1 MSQFNSIFNQIF
13 NEEFKTYKQFYD
25 LTTWC
30 RRGWDATLDYIFNN
44 VIDALKDKLP
54 AQKKVQ
60 VRLLRPIFFRS
71 VTPQTILKHFC
82 HLKKFNNPSR
92 YFLKCDLCSPVYF
105 FPFGQWYFESF
116 AFGLSDVEKRIA
128 RNLFNDPSFS
138 VFGKAPSWFRT
149 LNYQAMYLMSRSY
162 FDI

>member
-71 VTPQTILKHFC
+71 LTPQTILEHFC
-82 HLKKFNNPSR
+82 YCKKINNPGR
-92 YFLKCDLCSPVYF
+92 YFLKCDYVLPFIF
-105 FPFGQWYFESF
+105 F
-116 AFGLSDVEKRIA
+116 L
-128 RNLFNDPSFS
+128 
-138 VFGKAPSWFRT
+138 
-149 LNYQAMYLMSRSY
+149 LNYVILRHLYLV
-162 FDI
+162 